1 MEKKYLRL
9 KLSKLTDPE
18 YQDAILS
25 ASSILDTDDGEDWY
39 KLILRISKEIRRR
52 KGLDEAIRYL
62 DVIRPDYERVFNNLF
77 DKIAGILKQTCL
89 FNLENNAVDSYNKAK
104 DNLVRYIYNA
114 LAQIDYKATY
124 DKMPYYSFRSFSDF
138 SLDDVKDQKLTLS
151 HPREFNDPLDTLLVW
166 WMVSEIES
174 PGSSDINK
182 KYSLLLKKVS
192 ESIKIRCLV
201 AGKKGRK
208 TIPVEDLSSL
218 MWAHYANSHK
228 GFCVEYEFDR
238 LFTINNPLEG
248 KIVLLNGINYTNK
261 LDTHG
266 EPSIKEALFNKGK
279 FWSYENEVRLVMFDA
294 KEEKDFPSL
303 PCEGRI
309 KAIYLG
315 VKCTDENR
323 RKMEKAIG
331 HKDIPL
337 YQMKIDESNLTHF
350 KKQQIG

>member
-1 MEKKYLRL
+1 M
-9 KLSKLTDPE
+9 TDSE
-18 YQDAILS
+18 YKEAVLS
-25 ASSILDTDDGEDWY
+25 ASSILDTDDGEDWC
-39 KLILRISKEIRRR
+39 KLILRIADEIKRRN
-52 KGLDEAIRYL
+52 GLEEAIKYL
-62 DVIRPDYERVFNNLF
+62 DARRSDYERVFSNLF
-77 DKIAGILKQTCL
+77 DKSAEILKKTCY
-89 FNLENNAVDSYNKAK
+89 FNLENNTIHSYDKAK
-104 DNLVRYIYNA
+104 ENIVRYIYNA

-124 DKMPYYSFRSFSDF
+124 DKMPYYSFRCFSEY
-138 SLDDVKDQKLTLS
+138 SLNDVKNQKLTLS

-182 KYSLLLKKVS
+182 KYTLLLKKVS

-201 AGKKGRK
+201 AGKKGK
-208 TIPVEDLSSL
+208 ETIPVEDLSSL

-238 LFTINNPLEG
+238 SFTSRDPSKGN
-248 KIVLLNGINYTNK
+248 IVLLNGINYTSK
-261 LDTHG
+261 LETHG
-266 EPSIKEALFNKGK
+266 EPSIKEALFNKGE
-279 FWSYENEVRLVMFDA
+279 FWNYENEVRLVMFNA
-294 KEEKDFPSL
+294 EIEEDFPSL
-303 PCEGRI
+303 SCEGRI

-323 RKMEKAIG
+323 RKMERAIG

-337 YQMKIDESNLTHF
+337 YQMKIDENNLMHF